1 MYKENRFIYIG
12 DLFENTNGVSQ
23 CFVRGGGEG
32 ARRSINCSG
41 ADVDVLLVSDGKRES
56 LLINF
61 HGHKDL
67 ARRRDPSL
75 ERERRERARKRK

>member
-1 MYKENRFIYIG
+1 M
-12 DLFENTNGVSQ
+12 
-23 CFVRGGGEG
+23 
-32 ARRSINCSG
+32 
-41 ADVDVLLVSDGKRES
+41 DVLLVSDGKRES

-67 ARRRDPSL
+67 ARDPSL

>member
-1 MYKENRFIYIG
+1 M
-12 DLFENTNGVSQ
+12 
-23 CFVRGGGEG
+23 
-32 ARRSINCSG
+32 
-41 ADVDVLLVSDGKRES
+41 DVLLVSDGKRES

-67 ARRRDPSL
+67 ARRRDPSF